1 MGCEQDCNH
10 LSGLRYAS
18 CMFRCALGG
27 IRPTRGGTLETTSG
41 MQNFAAPSDGPDF
54 GDLLVTL
61 DNEMEA
67 NDGVLSRRSIEKA
80 LDQLQKSGEGAKI
93 AELEPHV
100 KQFMDTEAIESRKA
114 RIRINQML
122 KKKGT

>member
-27 IRPTRGGTLETTSG
+27 IRPTRGGTLETTAG
-41 MQNFAAPSDGPDF
+41 MQNFAAPSGDPDF
-54 GDLLVTL
+54 GDLLVAL
-61 DNEMEA
+61 DNEMAA

-80 LDQLQKSGEGAKI
+80 LDRLQKSGESVKI
-93 AELEPHV
+93 AELKPHV
-100 KQFMDTEAIESRKA
+100 KQFMDTEASELRKSRMS
-114 RIRINQML
+114 INQML
-122 KKKGT
+122 KKKRE